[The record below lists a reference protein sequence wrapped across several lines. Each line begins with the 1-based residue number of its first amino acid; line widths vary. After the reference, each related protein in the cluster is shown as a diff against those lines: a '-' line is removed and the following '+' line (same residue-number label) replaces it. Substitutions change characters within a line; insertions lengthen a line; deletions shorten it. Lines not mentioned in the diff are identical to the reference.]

1 LIADLLQLLINGIL
15 SGAQLAVPAIGFTT
29 IYAVLRFPNFAIA
42 SHASVGA
49 YAGVLVNTLWGW
61 PVAASLGVAF
71 LVTGVVGVASDTLV
85 LRRLRPSGPLTT
97 AIGAAALGIVLE
109 NVLRF
114 AFGNDPIGFDLPV
127 LRDWRIGLGPLGA
140 LRVGPQ
146 AAEAAA
152 ASLIMMA
159 LLFLFLGFT
168 RSGRMMRAVADNTML
183 AGLKGIDAES
193 VARRANF
200 VGMGLAGFGGVLIG
214 LDTAV
219 DPLTGARV
227 VLAVFAAAVVGGLGS
242 IPGAVAGAFVVGIG
256 EELSTL
262 VLDPSYRTAVGFAA
276 ILLVLTLRPRG
287 LLGERAL

>member
-1 LIADLLQLLINGIL
+1 MIGDLPQILINGIL

-49 YAGVLVNTLWGW
+49 FAGVIANTQWGW
-61 PVAASLGVAF
+61 PIGACLIVAF
-71 LVTGVVGVASDTLV
+71 LAAGTVGVVSDTLV

-109 NVLRF
+109 NILRF

-127 LRDWRIGLGPLGA
+127 LRDWKLPVLG

-146 AAEAAA
+146 AAEAAL
-152 ASLIMMA
+152 ASLIVMA
-159 LLFLFLGFT
+159 ILFTFLAFT
-168 RSGRMMRAVADNTML
+168 RSGRMMRAVADNRML
-183 AGLKGIDAES
+183 ASLKGIDAEG

-200 VGMGLAGFGGVLIG
+200 VGMGLAGFGGMLIG
-214 LDTAV
+214 LDTSV

-227 VLAVFAAAVVGGLGS
+227 VLPVFAAAVTGGLGS
-242 IPGAVAGAFVVGIG
+242 IPGAAAGAFVVGIG
-256 EELSTL
+256 EELATL
-262 VLDPSYRTAVGFAA
+262 VIDPSYRTAVGFLA